1 MGSRCTCDRIEAL
14 LEGHPWFKALP
25 GGARWLAF
33 KLVKLMATPSF
44 DGAVPFSDVP
54 RVSLLVS
61 MEQTETETH
70 LETLIEKGLLARDDA
85 GRLLCPAMDGISAR
99 ARAAREN
106 GRKGGRP
113 RKDAA
118 LTPQNDTRQVVAK
131 LPISGGLLKPTE
143 TQHWENPSAGAA
155 ARTSTTTSPEGR
167 ETQSR
172 AWRQLAEEA
181 IATAGL
187 TLKRP
192 DWTVAREWMEAGHS
206 AELVLRVIADVA
218 GRPGFQAD
226 RVSTLRYFTQAIE
239 RQAKAGGAAPVAA
252 PALAV
257 NPDGDSPL
265 ARAIRV
271 WEERGRVGPCPTLAS
286 LRAA

>member
-25 GGARWLAF
+25 GGARWLCF
-33 KLVKLMATPSF
+33 KLVKLMAAPSF
-44 DGAVPFSDVP
+44 DGAIPFSDTA

-85 GRLLCPAMDGISAR
+85 GRLLCPAMEGISAR

-113 RKDAA
+113 RKEAA
-118 LTPQNDTRQVVAK
+118 VTPQNDARQLVAK
-131 LPISGGLLKPTE
+131 LPIAGGLSKPTE
-143 TQHWENPSAGAA
+143 TQRWETPSAGAA
-155 ARTSTTTSPEGR
+155 PRASSSTSSLEER

-172 AWRQLAEEA
+172 SWRELAQEVIA
-181 IATAGL
+181 IAGL
-187 TLKRP
+187 ALKRP
-192 DWTVAREWMEAGHS
+192 DWTTAKEWLDAGHS
-206 AELVLRVIADVA
+206 AEHVLAVVADVS
-218 GRPGFQAD
+218 GRASFP
-226 RVSTLRYFTQAIE
+226 REKVSTLRYFTPAIDRE
-239 RQAKAGGAAPVAA
+239 AKAAPAAAPVALRA
-252 PALAV
+252 DPEG
-257 NPDGDSPL
+257 PSPL
-265 ARAIRV
+265 ARAIRA
-271 WEERGRVGPCPTLAS
+271 WEETGRRGPCPTLAT